1 MSTTS
6 IPRSVLEFLAA
17 SIETVPELEALVLIR
32 SEQSRAWQVEDLA
45 SRLYLSPP
53 AAMQVCTSLQRR
65 GLVREAEAGRY
76 EYSVASDKDR
86 QVAEVI
92 QYYQQHLVQVA
103 RLIHSGPSA
112 AVREFARAFDFK
124 KDK

>member
-6 IPRSVLEFLAA
+6 IPQTVLEFLAA

-32 SEQSRAWQVEDLA
+32 SEQPRSWQVEELA
-45 SRLYLSPP
+45 RRLYLSTS
-53 AAMQVCTSLQRR
+53 AALQVCTSLQRR
-65 GLVREAEAGRY
+65 GLLREAEAGRY
-76 EYSVASDKDR
+76 QYSVAPDKD
-86 QVAEVI
+86 ALMLEVI

-124 KDK
+124 KDR